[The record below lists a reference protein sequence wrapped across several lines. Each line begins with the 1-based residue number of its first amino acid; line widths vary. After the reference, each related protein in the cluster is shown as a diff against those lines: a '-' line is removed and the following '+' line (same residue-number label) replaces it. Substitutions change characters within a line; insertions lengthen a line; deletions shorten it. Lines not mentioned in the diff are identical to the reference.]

1 MLTNYM
7 KAYLSFVLTLLALTG
22 YSQNSLNS
30 YKYVIVPERFGF
42 SKENNQ
48 YGLSSTTQLLLQ
60 QKGFVAEIGS
70 NELPPAVAANKCSS
84 LIADVLEKN
93 GIFTTNLTLV
103 LKDCQGN
110 VLFKSKEGKSREKEW
125 PLAYNGALRDAFTS
139 LDKVPY
145 QYDST
150 AGRTVNQMAGQTQ
163 QTVPAL
169 ATAQVQTAASAPAPV
184 GDPGAGIADTLY
196 AQAVPNGYQ
205 LIDITPKK
213 VLVLLKTSVPDYYIA
228 TAGTSSGVV
237 FKKDDGWFFEYYKDG
252 KLVSQRLKVSF

>member
-1 MLTNYM
+1 M
-7 KAYLSFVLTLLALTG
+7 KAYLSFVLTLFVLAG
-22 YSQNSLNS
+22 YSQNSLNN

-48 YGLSSTTQLLLQ
+48 YGLSTTTQLLLQ
-60 QKGFVAEIGS
+60 QKGFVAVIG
-70 NELPPAVAANKCSS
+70 NGELPPEVAANKCSS

-150 AGRTVNQMAGQTQ
+150 AVSQTVGQVQ
-163 QTVPAL
+163 QTVPAQ
-169 ATAQVQTAASAPAPV
+169 AAVPVQTAAPATATSV
-184 GDPGAGIADTLY
+184 SPGAGIADTLY
-196 AQAVPNGYQ
+196 AQAIPNGYQ
-205 LIDITPKK
+205 LIDLTPRK
-213 VLVLLKTSVPDYYIA
+213 VLILLRTSSQDSFIA
-228 TAGTSSGVV
+228 QAGTFNGIV
-237 FKKDDGWFFEYYKDG
+237 FKKDGGWVFEYYKDG
-252 KLVSQRLKVSF
+252 KLVSQKLTINNL